1 MMPSCLVAS
10 YHPSDGPATTT
21 LYHATSEMPRYC
33 LGGTGTFDHSLHV
46 QGTVTAT
53 IPRNFS
59 HEKPL
64 EAAPMRSASMKRLF
78 EEAEKPIL
86 SPEIRRPWVDVSA
99 KLVIVMVGLPARGK
113 SYVTKKL
120 CRYMNWLQHDTKI
133 FNVGNRRRKVAGCPL
148 DSAAHGCC
156 SDLAGATPAI
166 SEKGHEAGFFDPEN
180 LQASRLREQV
190 AMETLDELLDY
201 LLNEDGSI
209 AIFDATNSTIQ
220 RRRLIVNM
228 VRERAGP
235 KLRVLFVESQCFD
248 ESVCMRF
255 MPRLTAFVSGLIW
268 PYSSFGPT
276 CASSSQVR
284 ITRIKTQSPHY
295 KTSRNASQ
303 CTKRNTCHWVK
314 QRGARV
320 FLTAK

>member
-10 YHPSDGPATTT
+10 CHPSDSPATTT
-21 LYHATSEMPRYC
+21 PFHARSETSRYC
-33 LGGTGTFDHSLHV
+33 LGGCDDFKYSLHLPLAV
-46 QGTVTAT
+46 PAT

-59 HEKPL
+59 HVEPIK
-64 EAAPMRSASMKRLF
+64 AAPTRLVSTRPLP
-78 EEAEKPIL
+78 EEDKKSTL
-86 SPEIRRPWVDVSA
+86 SPEMQRTRVDVSA

-148 DSAAHGCC
+148 DSTTHGCC
-156 SDLAGATPAI
+156 SDLAGATPSI

-220 RRRLIVNM
+220 RRKLIVNM
-228 VRERAGP
+228 VRQRAGP

-248 ESVCMRF
+248 ESVCDRF
-255 MPRLTAFVSGLIW
+255 MPGLTAYVSGLI
-268 PYSSFGPT
+268 
-276 CASSSQVR
+276 
-284 ITRIKTQSPHY
+284 
-295 KTSRNASQ
+295 
-303 CTKRNTCHWVK
+303 
-314 QRGARV
+314 
-320 FLTAK
+320 